1 MAACRHLSAWKA
13 GRGGGG
19 CASGGGDDAGGTA
32 FLPVARALAELWG
45 RAGEGKVREGKKG
58 GEGARDWSRS
68 TGGRAARA
76 RVPRRRAWVPSSHP
90 GRVGACAGVPW
101 EGTPPVSPP
110 SKPAPTTAKGGAVF
124 FGRADAPFFF
134 SAPPLPLQPPRPPT
148 PDPLFACL
156 TCAAAA
162 DSRADMEAACG
173 DPGTGRRDGRGERE
187 RG

>member
-32 FLPVARALAELWG
+32 FRPVARALAEHWG

-58 GEGARDWSRS
+58 GGGGARLEPIDRGA
-68 TGGRAARA
+68 GGE
-76 RVPRRRAWVPSSHP
+76 
-90 GRVGACAGVPW
+90 GACA
-101 EGTPPVSPP
+101 PPAGLGAQFAPRACGCLCGHALRGYAAGL
-110 SKPAPTTAKGGAVF
+110 PALKARPDSRQGGPCFF

-134 SAPPLPLQPPRPPT
+134 LRPPLPLQPPRPPT

-173 DPGTGRRDGRGERE
+173 DPGTGEAGW
-187 RG
+187 